1 MSILSVSEKLKIDK
15 DGGSI
20 PTYGINWAHDGVA
33 FELQAGVELIL
44 PITKPYRK
52 ALFNFAVGTNVWVKP
67 DDGTPVQ
74 VPTAVPTLTTA
85 DLNPTLRII
94 ENDTG
99 LRFICDTT
107 SYVKVSFYF
116 Q

>member
-1 MSILSVSEKLKIDK
+1 MSILSTSEKLKIDK

-20 PTYGINWAHDGVA
+20 PTYGINWATDGVA
-33 FELQAGVELIL
+33 FELQANVELVI
-44 PITKPYRK
+44 PITKKYRK

-67 DDGTPVQ
+67 DDGNPVQ
-74 VPTAVPTLTTA
+74 VPTAVPTTTTA

-94 ENDTG
+94 EDDTA

-107 SYVKVSFYF
+107 SYVKISFYF